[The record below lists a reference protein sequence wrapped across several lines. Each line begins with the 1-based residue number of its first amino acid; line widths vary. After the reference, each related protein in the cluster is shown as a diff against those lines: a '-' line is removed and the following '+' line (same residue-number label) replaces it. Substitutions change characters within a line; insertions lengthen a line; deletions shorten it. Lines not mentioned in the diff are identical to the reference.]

1 MARLFSVFSLRNLLV
16 LSLALNVSLILRVLY
31 EKESGVISGL
41 SLDNKREALRT
52 DSMPSEAHATQREHL
67 SMPSSSSSSSTV
79 DSNGRDRVINL
90 DQQLSFWHL
99 GRSEEYSVCM
109 SEALAPLGRSAS
121 ENFGRLG
128 DPTMYERYWQ
138 QTGDK
143 STILIPG
150 WQSMSY
156 FSDAGSLCWFLEPEF
171 AKEIIRLHK
180 VVGNAVTEDRYIVVG
195 TGSTQLYQAVLY
207 ALSPLDALEP
217 LSVVSAAPY
226 YSSYPLITDCLK
238 SGLYKW
244 AGDAQS
250 FNKEGPYIELVTSPN
265 NPDGY
270 VRQSVVNRS
279 GGILVHDL
287 AYYWPQYSPIA
298 AAADH
303 DIMLF
308 TVSKS
313 TGHAGMRIGW
323 ALVKDEEV
331 AKKMVKYVELNTIG
345 VSKDSQLRAAK
356 VLQVVTDGCKY
367 PTSKEGSLFDF
378 AAHLMEERWKLLRAA
393 VRQSGL
399 FTLPEFPH
407 GSCRFLNISFAPRP
421 AFAWLKCEAPIDDC
435 EAFLRS
441 NNILTRSGMHF
452 GVGPQY
458 VRISM
463 LDRDE
468 NYDVFVERLSTIH
481 LRQSMQ
487 VDETA
492 E

>member
-1 MARLFSVFSLRNLLV
+1 MAMFFNIVSLKNLLV
-16 LSLALNVSLILRVLY
+16 LSLALNASLILRGLY
-31 EKESGVISGL
+31 EKDSEVIDGGL
-41 SLDNKREALRT
+41 SVEKQEDTLMTTGSVR
-52 DSMPSEAHATQREHL
+52 SEARATQRARP
-67 SMPSSSSSSSTV
+67 SMHSSSSTA
-79 DSNGRDRVINL
+79 DSDGGDTIINL
-90 DQQLSFWHL
+90 DH
-99 GRSEEYSVCM
+99 
-109 SEALAPLGRSAS
+109 
-121 ENFGRLG
+121 G
-128 DPTMYERYWQ
+128 DPTMYERFWQ
-138 QTGDK
+138 QAGDK
-143 STILIPG
+143 STIVIPG

-156 FSDAGSLCWFLEPEF
+156 FSDAGSLCWFLEPDF
-171 AKEIIRLHK
+171 AEEIIRLHK
-180 VVGNAVTEDRYIVVG
+180 IVGNAVTEDRHIVVG

-207 ALSPLDALEP
+207 ALSPQDAVEP

-244 AGDAQS
+244 AGDARS
-250 FNKEGPYIELVTSPN
+250 FNKEGPFIELVTSPN

-270 VRQSVVNRS
+270 ARQSVVNKS

-287 AYYWPQYSPIA
+287 AYYWPQYTPIISA
-298 AAADH
+298 ANH

-331 AKKMVKYVELNTIG
+331 AKKMVKFVELNTIG

-356 VLQVVTDGCKY
+356 VLQVVISSCQY
-367 PTSKEGSLFDF
+367 PTSLGSLFDF
-378 AAHLMEERWKLLRAA
+378 SAHLMEERWSLLRAA

-399 FTLPEFPH
+399 FTLPEFSP
-407 GSCRFLNISFAPRP
+407 GSCSFLNRSFAPQP
-421 AFAWLKCEAPIDDC
+421 AFAWLKCQELMEDC
-435 EAFLRS
+435 EGFLRS
-441 NNILTRSGMHF
+441 NNILTRSGKHF
-452 GVGPQY
+452 GVSPQY

-468 NYDVFVERLSTIH
+468 NFYIFVERLSTIH
-481 LRQSMQ
+481 LRHSIQ
-487 VDETA
+487 VDERG

>member
-41 SLDNKREALRT
+41 SLDNRREALRT

-67 SMPSSSSSSSTV
+67 SMRSSSSSSSTV

-90 DQQLSFWHL
+90 DH
-99 GRSEEYSVCM
+99 
-109 SEALAPLGRSAS
+109 
-121 ENFGRLG
+121 G

-171 AKEIIRLHK
+171 AKEIFRLHK

-207 ALSPLDALEP
+207 ALSPLDAAEP

-270 VRQSVVNRS
+270 VRQSVVNKS

-367 PTSKEGSLFDF
+367 PPSKEGSLFDF

-399 FTLPEFPH
+399 FTLPEFPP

-421 AFAWLKCEAPIDDC
+421 AFAWLKCEAPIEDC

-441 NNILTRSGMHF
+441 NNILTRSGIHF

-468 NYDVFVERLSTIH
+468 NYDEFVERLSTIH
-481 LRQSMQ
+481 LRQSMH
-487 VDETA
+487 VDEMA

>member
-1 MARLFSVFSLRNLLV
+1 MGSFFRVFSLRNLLV
-16 LSLALNVSLILRVLY
+16 LSLALNVSLIWRVLY
-31 EKESGVISGL
+31 EKEDSEAINGP
-41 SLDNKREALRT
+41 SLDNKREAFRT
-52 DSMPSEAHATQREHL
+52 DSMASEAQATQRTHL
-67 SMPSSSSSSSTV
+67 YIPSSSSSSSTV

-90 DQQLSFWHL
+90 DH
-99 GRSEEYSVCM
+99 
-109 SEALAPLGRSAS
+109 
-121 ENFGRLG
+121 G

-156 FSDAGSLCWFLEPEF
+156 FSDAESLCWFLEPEF

-180 VVGNAVTEDRYIVVG
+180 MVGNAVTEDRYIVVG

-207 ALSPLDALEP
+207 ALPPQMQRSPL
-217 LSVVSAAPY
+217 
-226 YSSYPLITDCLK
+226 SYPLITDCLK

-265 NPDGY
+265 NPDGH
-270 VRQSVVNRS
+270 VRQSVVNKS

-367 PTSKEGSLFDF
+367 PTSEEGSLFDF
-378 AAHLMEERWKLLRAA
+378 AANVMEERWKLLRAA

-399 FTLPEFPH
+399 FTLPEFSP
-407 GSCRFLNISFAPRP
+407 GLCRFLNSSFAPRP
-421 AFAWLKCEAPIDDC
+421 AFAWLKCEAPIEDC

-441 NNILTRSGMHF
+441 NKILTRGGKHF

-468 NYDVFVERLSTIH
+468 NYDVFVQRLSTIH

-487 VDETA
+487 VDETVQ
-492 E
+492 

>member
-1 MARLFSVFSLRNLLV
+1 MGSFFRVFSLRNLLV
-16 LSLALNVSLILRVLY
+16 LSLALNVSLIWRVLY
-31 EKESGVISGL
+31 EKEDSEAINGP
-41 SLDNKREALRT
+41 SLDNKREAFRT
-52 DSMPSEAHATQREHL
+52 DSMASEAQATQRTHL
-67 SMPSSSSSSSTV
+67 YIPSSSSSSSSSTV

-90 DQQLSFWHL
+90 DH
-99 GRSEEYSVCM
+99 
-109 SEALAPLGRSAS
+109 
-121 ENFGRLG
+121 G

-156 FSDAGSLCWFLEPEF
+156 FSDAESLCWFLEPEF

-180 VVGNAVTEDRYIVVG
+180 MVGNAVTEDRYIVVG

-207 ALSPLDALEP
+207 ALSPQMQRSP
-217 LSVVSAAPY
+217 L
-226 YSSYPLITDCLK
+226 SYPLITDCLK

-265 NPDGY
+265 NPDGH
-270 VRQSVVNRS
+270 VRQSVVNKS

-367 PTSKEGSLFDF
+367 PTSEEGSLFDLLPTQAKWSLHF
-378 AAHLMEERWKLLRAA
+378 AR
-393 VRQSGL
+393 VFPGL
-399 FTLPEFPH
+399 
-407 GSCRFLNISFAPRP
+407 CRFLNSSFAPRP
-421 AFAWLKCEAPIDDC
+421 AFAWLKCEAPIEDC

-441 NNILTRSGMHF
+441 NKILTRGGKHF
-452 GVGPQY
+452 
-458 VRISM
+458 
-463 LDRDE
+463 DRDE
-468 NYDVFVERLSTIH
+468 NYDVFVQRLSTIH
-481 LRQSMQ
+481 LRNPCR
-487 VDETA
+487 
-492 E
+492 

>member
-1 MARLFSVFSLRNLLV
+1 M

-41 SLDNKREALRT
+41 SLDNRREALRT

-67 SMPSSSSSSSTV
+67 SMRSSSSSSSTV

-90 DQQLSFWHL
+90 DH
-99 GRSEEYSVCM
+99 
-109 SEALAPLGRSAS
+109 
-121 ENFGRLG
+121 G

-171 AKEIIRLHK
+171 AKEIFRLHK

-207 ALSPLDALEP
+207 ALSPLDAAEP

-270 VRQSVVNRS
+270 VRQSVVNKS

-287 AYYWPQYSPIA
+287 AYY
-298 AAADH
+298 
-303 DIMLF
+303 
-308 TVSKS
+308 
-313 TGHAGMRIGW
+313 
-323 ALVKDEEV
+323 
-331 AKKMVKYVELNTIG
+331 
-345 VSKDSQLRAAK
+345 
-356 VLQVVTDGCKY
+356 
-367 PTSKEGSLFDF
+367 
-378 AAHLMEERWKLLRAA
+378 
-393 VRQSGL
+393 
-399 FTLPEFPH
+399 
-407 GSCRFLNISFAPRP
+407 
-421 AFAWLKCEAPIDDC
+421 
-435 EAFLRS
+435 
-441 NNILTRSGMHF
+441 
-452 GVGPQY
+452 
-458 VRISM
+458 
-463 LDRDE
+463 
-468 NYDVFVERLSTIH
+468 
-481 LRQSMQ
+481 
-487 VDETA
+487 
-492 E
+492 

>member
-1 MARLFSVFSLRNLLV
+1 MAMFFNIFSLKNLLV
-16 LSLALNVSLILRVLY
+16 LSLALNVSLVLRVLY
-31 EKESGVISGL
+31 EKDFEVNNGRSV
-41 SLDNKREALRT
+41 DNQIDALTTT
-52 DSMPSEAHATQREHL
+52 DSVLSEARATQRARP
-67 SMPSSSSSSSTV
+67 SMPSSSSTV
-79 DSNGRDRVINL
+79 DGDGGDTIINL
-90 DQQLSFWHL
+90 DH
-99 GRSEEYSVCM
+99 
-109 SEALAPLGRSAS
+109 
-121 ENFGRLG
+121 G
-128 DPTMYERYWQ
+128 DPTMYERFWQ
-138 QTGDK
+138 QAGDK
-143 STILIPG
+143 STIVIPG

-180 VVGNAVTEDRYIVVG
+180 TVGNAVTEDRYIVVG

-207 ALSPLDALEP
+207 ALSPQDAVEP

-244 AGDAQS
+244 AGDARS
-250 FNKEGPYIELVTSPN
+250 FNKEGPFIELVTSPN

-270 VRQSVVNRS
+270 VRQSVVNKS

-287 AYYWPQYSPIA
+287 AYYWPQYTPIA
-298 AAADH
+298 SAANH

-323 ALVKDEEV
+323 ALVKDVEV
-331 AKKMVKYVELNTIG
+331 AKKMVKFVELNTIG

-356 VLQVVTDGCKY
+356 VLQVVIHSCQY
-367 PTSKEGSLFDF
+367 PTSLGSLFDF

-399 FTLPEFPH
+399 FTLPEFSP
-407 GSCRFLNISFAPRP
+407 GSCSFLNRSFAPQP
-421 AFAWLKCEAPIDDC
+421 AFAWLKCQEPMEDC
-435 EAFLRS
+435 EGFLRS
-441 NNILTRSGMHF
+441 NNIITRSGKHF
-452 GVGPQY
+452 GVSPQY

-468 NYDVFVERLSTIH
+468 NFHIFIERLSTIH
-481 LRQSMQ
+481 LRQSVQ
-487 VDETA
+487 VKRRTGE
-492 E
+492 

>member
-90 DQQLSFWHL
+90 DH
-99 GRSEEYSVCM
+99 
-109 SEALAPLGRSAS
+109 
-121 ENFGRLG
+121 G

-138 QTGDK
+138 QTGEK

-270 VRQSVVNRS
+270 VRQSVVNKS

-421 AFAWLKCEAPIDDC
+421 
-435 EAFLRS
+435 
-441 NNILTRSGMHF
+441 
-452 GVGPQY
+452 
-458 VRISM
+458 
-463 LDRDE
+463 
-468 NYDVFVERLSTIH
+468 ERLSTIH